1 MSEMINDKTD
11 LVTVTWHKET
21 GWMIICPILGIKLDC
36 LTLIE
41 LSIYLESIN
50 NFICRFGEG
59 AE

>member
-21 GWMIICPILGIKLDC
+21 GWMIICPILGIKFDC
-36 LTLIE
+36 LTLVEI
-41 LSIYLESIN
+41 LVYLEAVDI
-50 NFICRFGEG
+50 FICKFGEG